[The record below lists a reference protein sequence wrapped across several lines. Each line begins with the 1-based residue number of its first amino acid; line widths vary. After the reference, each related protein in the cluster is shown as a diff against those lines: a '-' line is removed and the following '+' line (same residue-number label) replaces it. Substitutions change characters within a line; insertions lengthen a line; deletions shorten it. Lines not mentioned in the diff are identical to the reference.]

1 MILHFLEA
9 MLVESVAAW
18 QDTNIISRI
27 KQILGKTRKKKF
39 RTLDENTNLS
49 IKTLQMN

>member
-27 KQILGKTRKKKF
+27 KQILGKTRKKKLF
-39 RTLDENTNLS
+39 RTLDENTKLIN
-49 IKTLQMN
+49 

>member
-18 QDTNIISRI
+18 QDINVISRI
-27 KQILGKTRKKKF
+27 KQILKANGAVMMHCLF
-39 RTLDENTNLS
+39 HA
-49 IKTLQMN
+49 